1 MSSSSLLRGA
11 YDLHVH
17 SAPDVIPRSQDPL
30 GLRKAALR
38 AGMAGMLIKDHTT
51 STAGRVSILNNLGEG
66 HFRFFSSLCLNP
78 PVGDLNIS
86 AVESSIREGV
96 DVVFFP
102 TYGSS
107 HHISVWGAGKPPTAF
122 PFSSSSPLG
131 TSVLETD
138 GSLKKVC
145 LQILEM
151 IIAHNVTL
159 ATGHLSPEE
168 SLVLI
173 RSASQLG
180 CRKIIVTHA
189 SESVTHMSSSQQQN
203 AVALGAYIEHCFFG
217 VTPSCPSPVSLEE
230 IRDQIRYIGVEHC
243 ILSSDFGQTQNLPPV
258 EGFGFYLEKMR
269 DLGFSADEIRL
280 MVRDNP
286 RTVLSQGS

>member
-1 MSSSSLLRGA
+1 MSYSSLLQGA

-30 GLRKAALR
+30 GLRKEALR
-38 AGMAGMLIKDHTT
+38 ARMAGMLIKDHTT
-51 STAGRVSILNNLGEG
+51 STAGRVFILNKLGEG
-66 HFRFFSSLCLNP
+66 DFRFFSSLCLNP

-122 PFSSSSPLG
+122 PFSSSSPAG
-131 TSVLETD
+131 TTVLETD
-138 GSLKKVC
+138 GSLKKEC

-151 IIAHNVTL
+151 IADNDVTL

-168 SLVLI
+168 SLVLL
-173 RSASQLG
+173 RGASQLG
-180 CRKIIVTHA
+180 CRKLIVTHA
-189 SESVTHMSSSQQQN
+189 SESVTQMSSSQQKK
-203 AVALGAYIEHCFFG
+203 AVARGAYIEHCFFA
-217 VTPSCPSPVSLEE
+217 VTPSCPNPVSLEE
-230 IRDQIRYIGVEHC
+230 IRDQIRDIGVEHA

-286 RTVLSQGS
+286 RAVLGEDS